1 MTTKTRKV
9 WVVPTP
15 RGSTMITYL
24 RSLKR
29 ESDEWAKYMNRVDN
43 KTAFNQP
50 GKKYHVVRAEL
61 RYPAKGK
68 GKQHG

>member
-1 MTTKTRKV
+1 MTIKTRKV
-9 WVVPTP
+9 WVVLTP
-15 RGSTMITYL
+15 RGSIMTTYL

-50 GKKYHVVRAEL
+50 GKKYRVVRAEL
-61 RYPAKGK
+61 HYPVKGR
-68 GKQHG
+68 GEVT